1 MGFNRI
7 SLGVQDLD
15 PAVQAAVNREQ
26 TIEQTRA
33 VVVAARQ
40 AGMRSVNIDL
50 IYGLPSPAMTIALLG
65 LAVEA
70 LTADGY
76 LHIGMDHFAL
86 PLDELAVAQREG
98 SLHRN
103 FMGYT
108 THADTDLVGFGVSAI
123 RRIGQAYAQNQHDLG
138 RWAQA
143 VDAGRW
149 SSGRPRACG

>member
-1 MGFNRI
+1 MK
-7 SLGVQDLD
+7 
-15 PAVQAAVNREQ
+15 
-26 TIEQTRA
+26 
-33 VVVAARQ
+33 
-40 AGMRSVNIDL
+40 
-50 IYGLPSPAMTIALLG
+50 IALLG

-70 LTADGY
+70 LTAAGY

-108 THADTDLVGFGVSAI
+108 THADTDLVGFGVSDI

-149 SSGRPRACG
+149 PSGRPRACG

>member
-50 IYGLPSPAMTIALLG
+50 I
-65 LAVEA
+65 
-70 LTADGY
+70 
-76 LHIGMDHFAL
+76 
-86 PLDELAVAQREG
+86 
-98 SLHRN
+98 
-103 FMGYT
+103 
-108 THADTDLVGFGVSAI
+108 
-123 RRIGQAYAQNQHDLG
+123 
-138 RWAQA
+138 
-143 VDAGRW
+143 
-149 SSGRPRACG
+149 